1 MSGWGDDVGEMP
13 TRRPIDDASAEALL
27 RGAAVP
33 REMEPLAGFV
43 RAIRST
49 AGQPVRP
56 SRELAERM
64 ASGVFVVG
72 EVDGRTT
79 VGRALSR
86 LASLSLR
93 TKVVT
98 GLVAT
103 MTGLTGVTAA
113 GALPDA
119 AQARVESAIESITP
133 IDFPDPAEFGQ
144 EVAEDAQDGGVDGQ
158 EISEDAR
165 EQGSQPEGPGYQGKA
180 DEYRPIDP
188 PGGAPAVPPSPNDTT
203 PGAPA
208 DQPEP
213 DDHPGVDPAGP
224 PENLP
229 VDPSDPR

>member
-64 ASGVFVVG
+64 ASGAFVG

-103 MTGLTGVTAA
+103 MTGLTGITAA

-144 EVAEDAQDGGVDGQ
+144 EVAEDAQDGGIDGH

-165 EQGSQPEGPGYQGKA
+165 EQGPQPEGPGYQGKA
-180 DEYRPIDP
+180 DEYRPADP
-188 PGGAPAVPPSPNDTT
+188 PGGAPAVPPPNDTT

-213 DDHPGVDPAGP
+213 DDHPGVDPAVP

-229 VDPSDPR
+229 VDPTDPR

>member
-33 REMEPLAGFV
+33 HEMEPLAGFV

-56 SRELAERM
+56 SHELAERM
-64 ASGVFVVG
+64 ASGVFVG

-133 IDFPDPAEFGQ
+133 IDFADPSEFGQ
-144 EVAEDAQDGGVDGQ
+144 EVVEDAQDGGVDGQ

-165 EQGSQPEGPGYQGKA
+165 EQGIQPEGPGYQGKA
-180 DEYRPIDP
+180 DEYRPVDP
-188 PGGAPAVPPSPNDTT
+188 PDGAPAVPPTVNDTT

-208 DQPEP
+208 DHPEP
-213 DDHPGVDPAGP
+213 NDHPGVDSTGQLD
-224 PENLP
+224 NLP

>member
-27 RGAAVP
+27 RDAAVP
-33 REMEPLAGFV
+33 REMEPLAGFI

-49 AGQPVRP
+49 ATQQVRP
-56 SRELAERM
+56 SRELAARM
-64 ASGVFVVG
+64 ASGVFVV
-72 EVDGRTT
+72 EEIDRRTT

-86 LASLSLR
+86 LAALSLR
-93 TKVVT
+93 TKVVA

-144 EVAEDAQDGGVDGQ
+144 EVAEDAEDGGVDGQ

-165 EQGSQPEGPGYQGKA
+165 EQGRQPGYQGKA
-180 DEYRPIDP
+180 DEYRPVAP
-188 PGGAPAVPPSPNDTT
+188 PALTPDNTM

-208 DQPEP
+208 DLPEP
-213 DDHPGVDPAGP
+213 DAHPGADQAGP

-229 VDPSDPR
+229 VDPSDSR

>member
-1 MSGWGDDVGEMP
+1 MSGWGDDVGEMQ

-33 REMEPLAGFV
+33 REMEPLAGFI

-64 ASGVFVVG
+64 ASGVFLVE
-72 EVDGRTT
+72 EVDSRTT

-86 LASLSLR
+86 LAALSLR

-133 IDFPDPAEFGQ
+133 IDFPDHPGFGQ
-144 EVAEDAQDGGVDGQ
+144 EVAEDAQDGGVDGP

-165 EQGSQPEGPGYQGKA
+165 ELGHQPEGPGYQGKA
-180 DEYRPIDP
+180 DEYRPVDP
-188 PGGAPAVPPSPNDTT
+188 PAVPPTANDTT

-213 DDHPGVDPAGP
+213 GDHPGTDPAGP

-229 VDPSDPR
+229 VDPSNPR

>member
-49 AGQPVRP
+49 AWQPVRP

-64 ASGVFVVG
+64 ASGVFVD
-72 EVDGRTT
+72 EVDSRTT

-119 AQARVESAIESITP
+119 AQARLENAIESITP
-133 IDFPDPAEFGQ
+133 IDFPHPAEFGQ

-180 DEYRPIDP
+180 DEYRPVVP
-188 PGGAPAVPPSPNDTT
+188 PAVPPTANDAT

-224 PENLP
+224 LDNLP

>member
-27 RGAAVP
+27 RDAAVP
-33 REMEPLAGFV
+33 REMEPLAGFI
-43 RAIRST
+43 RAIRFT
-49 AGQPVRP
+49 ATQQVRP

-64 ASGVFVVG
+64 ASGVFVVE
-72 EVDGRTT
+72 EVDSRTT

-86 LASLSLR
+86 LAALSLR

-133 IDFPDPAEFGQ
+133 IDFPDRGEFGQ
-144 EVAEDAQDGGVDGQ
+144 EVSEDAKDGGVDGP
-158 EISEDAR
+158 EISEDAWD
-165 EQGSQPEGPGYQGKA
+165 QGRQPGDPGYRGKA
-180 DEYRPIDP
+180 DEYRPVDP
-188 PGGAPAVPPSPNDTT
+188 PAVLPTRDDTAPGPP
-203 PGAPA
+203 AA
-208 DQPEP
+208 QPEP
-213 DDHPGVDPAGP
+213 GDHPGADSAGP

>member
-1 MSGWGDDVGEMP
+1 MSGWGDHGGEMP

-33 REMEPLAGFV
+33 REMEPLAGLI

-56 SRELAERM
+56 NRELAERM
-64 ASGVFVVG
+64 AAGVFVV
-72 EVDGRTT
+72 EDVDSRTT

-86 LASLSLR
+86 LAALSLR

-133 IDFPDPAEFGQ
+133 IDFPDRSQFGQ
-144 EVAEDAQDGGVDGQ
+144 KVAEDARDGGVHGQ

-165 EQGSQPEGPGYQGKA
+165 EQGRQPEGPGHQGKA
-180 DEYRPIDP
+180 DENRPVDP
-188 PGGAPAVPPSPNDTT
+188 PAVPATPDDTG
-203 PGAPA
+203 PGALA
-208 DQPEP
+208 DLPEP
-213 DDHPGVDPAGP
+213 DDHPGADPAGP

>member
-1 MSGWGDDVGEMP
+1 MSGRGDDVGEMP

-27 RGAAVP
+27 RGAVP
-33 REMEPLAGFV
+33 REMEPLAGFI

-56 SRELAERM
+56 SHELAERM
-64 ASGVFVVG
+64 ASGIFVIE
-72 EVDGRTT
+72 EVDSRTT

-86 LASLSLR
+86 LAALSLR

-133 IDFPDPAEFGQ
+133 IDFPDRGEFGQ
-144 EVAEDAQDGGVDGQ
+144 EVADDARDGGVNGP

-165 EQGSQPEGPGYQGKA
+165 EQGRQPEDPGYQGKA
-180 DEYRPIDP
+180 DEYRPVDP
-188 PGGAPAVPPSPNDTT
+188 PALDDTT

-208 DQPEP
+208 AQPEP
-213 DDHPGVDPAGP
+213 DDHPGADPAGP
-224 PENLP
+224 PADLP
-229 VDPSDPR
+229 VDRSGTRPARSSPG